1 MTEQKHDRWDGCRN
15 TEETTISRRVVVG
28 SSGLAIL
35 GVVSG
40 AAFGREGAGEGSR
53 REMSPDVR
61 ERMEQSRAFAE
72 RMRNAGSPEEQAKIM
87 AERRAQDRTR
97 TVEGYKEQLGV
108 SDPEW
113 AVIKPRLEAVYDLV
127 HPAVQFGRADSR
139 PMTPVDQA
147 KSELRELLGNQDA
160 APEQIKA
167 GLTALRLANEKAR
180 QELAK
185 ARQDL
190 RQLMTV
196 RQEATLVLSGLLD

>member
-1 MTEQKHDRWDGCRN
+1 MRIPIHRATDKSDSSTHAG
-15 TEETTISRRVVVG
+15 ISRRRALG
-28 SSGLAIL
+28 SAGAAIL
-35 GVVSG
+35 GVVSD

-53 REMSPDVR
+53 REMSPDMR

-87 AERRAQDRTR
+87 AERRAQDRAR
-97 TVEGYKEQLGV
+97 TVEGYKGQLGV

-127 HPAVQFGRADSR
+127 HPAAQFGRADSR
-139 PMTPVDQA
+139 ATTPVDQK

-196 RQEATLVLSGLLD
+196 RQEATLVLSGLLG

>member
-35 GVVSG
+35 GVVS
-40 AAFGREGAGEGSR
+40 ATALGREGTNEGSR
-53 REMSPDVR
+53 REMPRDLQR
-61 ERMEQSRAFAE
+61 QRDESRAFFE
-72 RMRNAGSPEEQAKIM
+72 RMRTAGSPEEQAKIM
-87 AERRAQDRTR
+87 AERRAQDRAR
-97 TVEGYKEQLGV
+97 TVEGYKGQLGV
-108 SDPEW
+108 SDGEW

-127 HPAVQFGRADSR
+127 HPAAQFGRADSR
-139 PMTPVDQA
+139 TMTPVDQK
-147 KSELRELLGNQDA
+147 KSELRELLGNKDA